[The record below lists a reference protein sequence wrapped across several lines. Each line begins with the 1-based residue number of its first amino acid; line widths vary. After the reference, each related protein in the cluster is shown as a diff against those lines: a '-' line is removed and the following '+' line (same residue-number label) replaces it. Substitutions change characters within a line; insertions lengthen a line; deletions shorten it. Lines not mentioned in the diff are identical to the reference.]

1 MSETLSDGSEAKLS
15 EEYSQMLAAL
25 RTAFDSGRTK
35 DIEWR
40 RRQLQNLIK
49 GIQENHEAIQA
60 AIDADLGGPK
70 IRAIAD
76 MAPIVGDAEHAL
88 ANLDRWAKP
97 QVMKNDLIIDVQST
111 FQVRPEPKG
120 VTLNIAP
127 WNFPFNMC
135 FQPLVPALAAGNCM
149 VVKPS
154 EIAHNSSEVIQK
166 IIDGYLDNDCVKC
179 VRGAVPE
186 TTALLAQRWDHIFYT
201 GNGAVG
207 RTVMQAA
214 AKHLTPVTLE
224 LGGKSPAIVDKTAN
238 MNTVVNRVFAAKS
251 LNQGQV
257 CVSPDFV
264 LIDESRE
271 EEFLDM
277 FSKQVAASN
286 FGAGSKE
293 NPDWGKIINERHANR
308 LKELIETS
316 GGKVVCG
323 GADDIDVAAKHTPV
337 TLELGGK
344 SPVFIDKTADMK
356 AVVNRLFF
364 AKSLNQGQACV
375 APDYVLIDE
384 SRETEFVDMFNKQVA
399 ASNFGAGSKDN
410 PNWGKIIDGKH
421 TNRLKHLIET
431 CGGNVVCGGAD
442 DVDVEAQ
449 HVPISVLQNVNLD
462 APVMQQEVF
471 GPILPVIPLK
481 NIDDGI
487 RLIKERERPLA
498 LYVFSQDK
506 HFQERVLRECPS
518 GGACV
523 NSAFEHLANKE
534 APFGG
539 TGSSGIGR
547 YHGKFGFDEFSHYRT
562 ILYKRGSAAFIPPVE
577 QLPKWLYDVALKLTV
592 TGFLK
597 PSTKRKLRLAAL
609 SFGVLIVAAVLR
621 RLC

>member
-323 GADDIDVAAKHTPV
+323 GADDIDVAAKH
-337 TLELGGK
+337 
-344 SPVFIDKTADMK
+344 
-356 AVVNRLFF
+356 
-364 AKSLNQGQACV
+364 
-375 APDYVLIDE
+375 
-384 SRETEFVDMFNKQVA
+384 
-399 ASNFGAGSKDN
+399 
-410 PNWGKIIDGKH
+410 
-421 TNRLKHLIET
+421 
-431 CGGNVVCGGAD
+431 
-442 DVDVEAQ
+442 
-449 HVPISVLQNVNLD
+449 VPLTVLQNVNLD